1 MKNEEEM
8 KNVINHLIE
17 RMNRVEAMQAMQTQP
32 SGEKIVIDIDTSA
45 VTECINVL
53 EKALNEVELRK
64 AVTLNGR

>member
-17 RMNRVEAMQAMQTQP
+17 RMNRVEATQAMQTQP
-32 SGEKIVIDIDTSA
+32 SGDKIVIDIDTSA

-53 EKALNEVELRK
+53 EKALNEIEL
-64 AVTLNGR
+64 

>member
-1 MKNEEEM
+1 MKNLEEM

-17 RMNRVEAMQAMQTQP
+17 RMNRVEAMQAIQTQP
-32 SGEKIVIDIDTSA
+32 SSEKIVIDIDTSA

-53 EKALNEVELRK
+53 EKALNEIELRK

>member
-1 MKNEEEM
+1 MKNLDGM
-8 KNVINHLIE
+8 NNVITHLIE
-17 RMNRVEAMQAMQTQP
+17 RMNRIEAMQAMQTQP

-53 EKALNEVELRK
+53 EKALNEIELRK

>member
-1 MKNEEEM
+1 MKNLDEM
-8 KNVINHLIE
+8 NNVITHLIE
-17 RMNRVEAMQAMQTQP
+17 RMNRIEAMQAMQTQP

-53 EKALNEVELRK
+53 EKALNEIELRK

>member
-1 MKNEEEM
+1 MKNLDEM
-8 KNVINHLIE
+8 KNVITHLIE
-17 RMNRVEAMQAMQTQP
+17 RVNRVEAMQAIQTQP

-53 EKALNEVELRK
+53 EKALNEIELRK